1 MDQSKVLG
9 ARQAQERAK
18 VQNDRRHELVDVVCW
33 FCSNMVSFVVVLTVV
48 SCILLQLL
56 CQCKHTKPQFSF
68 AGTRSK
74 KRGIDESGA
83 CANYVETEQVLRH
96 MQWESDVAFV
106 TCSGSQM

>member
-1 MDQSKVLG
+1 MLF
-9 ARQAQERAK
+9 
-18 VQNDRRHELVDVVCW
+18 VCW

-56 CQCKHTKPQFSF
+56 CQCKYTKPQFSF

-96 MQWESDVAFV
+96 MQWESDVASSHAVGVRCSFV